1 MTKRNLLIS
10 VKQYFEYFNKT
21 VNPRRKGQIID
32 LVFKTNAAQPLA
44 LLIISCSL
52 VRLKLQRLL
61 NDRS

>member
-1 MTKRNLLIS
+1 MYVNVILTEIRKSI
-10 VKQYFEYFNKT
+10 
-21 VNPRRKGQIID
+21 NPRQKGQIID

-61 NDRS
+61 NDRSLETC